1 MKMGRNPATSF
12 LGTMPGGAGAMAVM
26 SDSLHADTRFVAAIY
41 YLVLMDATI
50 YLIFVYDKG
59 EADDLTADQKKNLKA
74 LAQVIA
80 EQHGRK

>member
-1 MKMGRNPATSF
+1 
-12 LGTMPGGAGAMAVM
+12 MPGGAGAMAAM

>member
-1 MKMGRNPATSF
+1 
-12 LGTMPGGAGAMAVM
+12 
-26 SDSLHADTRFVAAIY
+26 
-41 YLVLMDATI
+41 MDATI